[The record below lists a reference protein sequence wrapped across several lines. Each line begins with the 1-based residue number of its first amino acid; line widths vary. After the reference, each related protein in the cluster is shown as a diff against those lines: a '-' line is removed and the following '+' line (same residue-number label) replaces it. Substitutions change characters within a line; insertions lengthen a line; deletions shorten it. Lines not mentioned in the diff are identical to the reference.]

1 MTFPQLRQFGAAANR
16 GCRVPIQLHFL
27 LSLSS
32 NVVFVLISKVLIAE
46 SSSESIVDAPCID
59 VPPVM
64 LTFVLLGAGEDF
76 RELLWEAGVLFD
88 LKSEMSEP
96 AAEGGGL
103 GMGA

>member
-1 MTFPQLRQFGAAANR
+1 
-16 GCRVPIQLHFL
+16 
-27 LSLSS
+27 
-32 NVVFVLISKVLIAE
+32 
-46 SSSESIVDAPCID
+46 
-59 VPPVM
+59 M